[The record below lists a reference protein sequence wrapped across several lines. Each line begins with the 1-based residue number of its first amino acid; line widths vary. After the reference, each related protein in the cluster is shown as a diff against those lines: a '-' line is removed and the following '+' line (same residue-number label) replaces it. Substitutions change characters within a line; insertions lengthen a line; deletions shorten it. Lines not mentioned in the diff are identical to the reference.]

1 MSSSAAVDTLL
12 EKALAGD
19 IRSIARIIS
28 LIENDSPAK
37 DALLKRIYPMTGKAM
52 VIGITGSPGAGK
64 STLTDKVIEHFRLRG
79 KRVGVIAVD
88 PSSPF
93 SGGAILADRIRMQR
107 HTGDTGVYIRS
118 MGTRGSLGGLS
129 RGTRESVILLDACGY
144 DIIIIETVGVGQSEV
159 DIIKIADTVCLVLVP
174 GMGDDIQIMKAGI
187 MEIANVFAVN
197 KADKPGVDRVAA
209 EVRLML
215 DLVKERPW
223 VPPVHLT
230 VAENGSGIDDLVAS
244 FVAHGDFLKNNPDGV
259 RREWRRLSFEVEEIL
274 LQHVTRI
281 AERTWNTYKTDEVME
296 TLLSRKS
303 NPYLVAEEILRK
315 IIPGTSTV

>member
-187 MEIANVFAVN
+187 MEIADVFIVN
-197 KADKPGVDRVAA
+197 KADRDGADRVST
-209 EVRLML
+209 EVNMML
-215 DLVKERPW
+215 DLLGMRPW
-223 VPPVHLT
+223 RPPVLKT
-230 VAENGSGIDDLVAS
+230 IAERG
-244 FVAHGDFLKNNPDGV
+244 DGV
-259 RREWRRLSFEVEEIL
+259 PEVVTEMTRHREFLDVSEEGRRRKWQRLGMEVEEIL
-274 LQHVTRI
+274 RREIASLVELAWEKEKSPELFESL
-281 AERTWNTYKTDEVME
+281 AERKT
-296 TLLSRKS
+296 
-303 NPYLVAEEILRK
+303 NPYEVAERVLGRILTE
-315 IIPGTSTV
+315 PGE

>member
-1 MSSSAAVDTLL
+1 VDTLL
-12 EKALAGD
+12 EKALGGD

-28 LIENDSPAK
+28 LIENDNPKK
-37 DALLKRIYPMTGKAM
+37 DVLLKRIYPMTGNAI
-52 VIGITGSPGAGK
+52 VLGITGSPGAGK
-64 STLTDKVIEHFRLRG
+64 STLTDKVIERFRSQE
-79 KRVGVIAVD
+79 KKVGVIAVD

-107 HTGDTGVYIRS
+107 HTGDSGVYIRS

-144 DIIIIETVGVGQSEV
+144 DVIIIETVGVGQSEV

-187 MEIANVFAVN
+187 MEIANVFAIN
-197 KADKPGVDRVAA
+197 KADKPGADRVAA

-215 DLVKERPW
+215 DLVKDRPW

-230 VAENGSGIDDLVAS
+230 IAENGTGIDDLVGSIVSHAT
-244 FVAHGDFLKNNPDGV
+244 FLKSNPDGV
-259 RREWRRLSFEVEEIL
+259 RREWRRLAFEVEEIL
-274 LQHVTRI
+274 LQHITRV
-281 AERTWNTYKTDEVME
+281 AAKSWNAYKTEDVME
-296 TLLSRKS
+296 SLLARKS
-303 NPYLVAEEILRK
+303 NPYAVAEDVLRK
-315 IIPGTSTV
+315 IIPGIAKV